1 MTKKFY
7 DNDAIKRIEKM
18 RVKRNHSQAFKEIQ
32 EYLLKYPNDTYAHI
46 MNACVLL
53 DLEKFEEA
61 LVEIE
66 SCLDAPLH
74 GYNDE
79 CSLYT
84 TYGAIL
90 LKLGREE
97 EGLENLFKAI
107 ELTKKIKGHET
118 GHAQNIIIK
127 HYLEKRQLKKAIS
140 FAESCKNTPQLLI
153 KKANI
158 YLLDDNIYK
167 ALEELNKVRVDA
179 LESELLKGHYYFL
192 QGKIAYFLKDYS
204 SAFEYLEKCTKIESD
219 WSKKALSYL
228 GHLEI
233 DRMNPNQ
240 AIKYGLELVN
250 GSVYTSH
257 GYELLAR
264 AYTSINS
271 FEQAEEVINKMD
283 NYYWKTFRA
292 ARLAYAKKEYAKAEE
307 LFSKLLHCNVTKRF
321 EENLEYYILC
331 LFRQHKFDEAIYAMD
346 CVQSVGEKE
355 THDMDM
361 IRIYCD
367 SLKHKPI
374 LKSKLSYSGKQVY
387 EYSRDEAIHH
397 IISHHVIDSRLSQFN
412 DADIRKIYDE
422 VYKKLQIKNN
432 IPDLYFDKQILYFH
446 DIGVSIPNYENDQK
460 EIINQLEVVL
470 LPETKDILTMYPRK
484 GTDAYLDEK
493 EDESPSKP
501 KRLSQIDKFNKRY
514 GKM

>member
-127 HYLEKRQLKKAIS
+127 HYLEKRQLKKAIR
-140 FAESCKNTPQLLI
+140 FAEGCKNTPQLLI

-192 QGKIAYFLKDYS
+192 QGKIAYFLEDFDN
-204 SAFEYLEKCTKIESD
+204 AFEYLDKCTKIDCD

-250 GSVYTSH
+250 GSVYKFH

-264 AYTSINS
+264 AYTAINS
-271 FEQAEEVINKMD
+271 FDQAEEAINKIED
-283 NYYWKTFRA
+283 YYWRNFRA
-292 ARLAYAKKEYAKAEE
+292 ARLAYAKKEYDKDEK
-307 LFSKLLHCNVTKRF
+307 LFSKLLQCNVTKRF

-331 LFRQHKFDEAIYAMD
+331 LFRQHKYDEALYAMD
-346 CVQSVGEKE
+346 CVESVGEKE
-355 THDMDM
+355 THDMSM
-361 IRIYCD
+361 IRVYCE
-367 SLKHKPI
+367 SLTRKHVNTSELCYSAKQVN
-374 LKSKLSYSGKQVY
+374 SYSPQA
-387 EYSRDEAIHH
+387 AIKH

-412 DADIRKIYDE
+412 DADIEDIYYQ
-422 VYKKLQIKNN
+422 VSSKLKVKNN
-432 IPDLYFDKQILYFH
+432 IPDKYFDKQVIYFQ
-446 DIGVSIPNYENDQK
+446 DIGVSIPSYENDQK
-460 EIINQLEVVL
+460 EIINQLEIVL